1 MSKNT
6 KLPLR
11 LITSGQQPLC
21 HGYKW
26 QIRNEDYLAK
36 LVAKLL
42 LGHYRHVQK
51 ILKNSNSISPHISS
65 EMKTE
70 VKRKLKDTSSDQLRY
85 QRDGWVF
92 QMISWIAI
100 KISDPHL
107 HTAIP
112 HSQPAQKGFDNL
124 VVQLT
129 DDMKSIDFIYICEDK
144 ATENSRKTITTKVWP
159 EFAKFE
165 TGSRDNELV
174 NEVTPILERLHRNI
188 NIDIDKSISKI
199 FWEKE
204 RHYRVS
210 LTTENVNNDQDR
222 KILFKGYDQKVKGNV
237 KRRRAE
243 NINISGL
250 REWMN
255 NFCNKIIKQLGNI
268 DV

>member
-1 MSKNT
+1 MPKNINQ
-6 KLPLR
+6 PLT
-11 LITSGQQPLC
+11 LIISDQQSLC

-26 QIRNEDYLAK
+26 QIGNEDYLAK

-65 EMKTE
+65 EME
-70 VKRKLKDTSSDQLRY
+70 SEIKRKLKDTSSEPLRY

-107 HTAIP
+107 YTAIP

-159 EFAKFE
+159 EFVEFE
-165 TGSRDNELV
+165 TGCRDNELV
-174 NEVTPILERLHRNI
+174 NEVTPILERLPRNI
-188 NIDIDKSISKI
+188 TIDIDKSISKI
-199 FWEKE
+199 FWEKV

-222 KILFKGYDQKVKGNV
+222 TILFKGYDQKVKGNV

-250 REWMN
+250 RKWMD
-255 NFCNKIIKQLGNI
+255 NFCDKIIKQLGNI